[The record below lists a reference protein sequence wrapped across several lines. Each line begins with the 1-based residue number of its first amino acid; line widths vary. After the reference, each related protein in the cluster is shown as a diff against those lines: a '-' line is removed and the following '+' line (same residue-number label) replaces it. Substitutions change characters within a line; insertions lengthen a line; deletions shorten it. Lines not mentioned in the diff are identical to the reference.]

1 MEAVRSARG
10 NVIWIEEMLPKP
22 DVIQILS
29 HATVFVCPSVYEP
42 MGIVNLEAMA
52 CEAAVVATAVGGI
65 PEVVEDG
72 VTGLLV
78 PYEARPDGT
87 GTPADPAALA
97 AGLAARVNELL
108 ADPARAEAMGLAGRA
123 RAVERFGWD
132 VAAAETL
139 GALRAAA
146 RALMR
151 SSCAL
156 GGLACS
162 ICSPQ
167 RAGWQR

>member
-1 MEAVRSARG
+1 MRAARG

-87 GTPADPAALA
+87 GTPADPAAPRRRSRG
-97 AGLAARVNELL
+97 AGQRAPRRPGARRG
-108 ADPARAEAMGLAGRA
+108 DGPRRPGPGGRA
-123 RAVERFGWD
+123 LRLGRRGGGDAALYERLLSERATGSPRR
-132 VAAAETL
+132 
-139 GALRAAA
+139 RA
-146 RALMR
+146 
-151 SSCAL
+151 
-156 GGLACS
+156 
-162 ICSPQ
+162 
-167 RAGWQR
+167 